1 MLGTFNLTDK
11 DTKMK
16 ILNLY
21 AGIGGNRALW
31 GDKHEITAIEINSD
45 IASEYKYKFP
55 NDEVIKTDSH
65 QFLLHNY
72 KNYDFIWS
80 SPPCPSHSRL
90 CYSQKEKRYAEMSLY
105 QQIILL
111 KSWSKGLWAIENV
124 VPYYDYLIKPNAMI
138 GRHPYW
144 ANFKIDPLEV
154 KNIDVSRSSKEE
166 LSGYLGMPIPRIN
179 GALLLRNSVEPK
191 VGKHIFDCAMR
202 KYNAENV
209 TQGSMF

>member
-1 MLGTFNLTDK
+1 
-11 DTKMK
+11 MK

-21 AGIGGNRALW
+21 AGIGGNRTLW
-31 GDKHEITAIEINSD
+31 DEEHEITAIEINSD

-55 NDEVIKTDSH
+55 NDEVIQTDSH

-72 KNYDFIWS
+72 QNYDFIWS

-111 KSWSKGLWAIENV
+111 KSWFKGKYAIENV
-124 VPYYDYLIKPNAMI
+124 IPYYDYLIEPNVMI

-144 ANFKIDPLEV
+144 TNFDVEPLEV
-154 KNIDVSRSSKEE
+154 KNIDVSRSTKEE
-166 LSGYLGMPIPRIN
+166 LSEYLGMPIPRIN

-191 VGKHIFDCAMR
+191 VGKHILDCALGVYE
-202 KYNAENV
+202 KPKVE
-209 TQGSMF
+209 QIGLFK

>member
-1 MLGTFNLTDK
+1 
-11 DTKMK
+11 MK

-21 AGIGGNRALW
+21 SGIGGNRTLW
-31 GDKHEITAIEINSD
+31 GDEHDITAIEINSD

-55 NDEVIKTDSH
+55 NDKVIQTDSH

-72 KNYDFIWS
+72 KNYDLVWS

-90 CYSQKEKRYAEMSLY
+90 CYSQKEKKYAEMSLY

-111 KSWSKGLWAIENV
+111 KSWGKGLWAIENV

-144 ANFKIDPLEV
+144 SNFKIDPLEV

-166 LSGYLGMPIPRIN
+166 LSEYLGMPIPRIN
-179 GALLLRNSVEPK
+179 GHLLLRNSVEPK
-191 VGKHIFDCAMR
+191 VGKHILDCALDY
-202 KYNAENV
+202 YNKTNV
-209 TQGSMF
+209 NQTELF

>member
-1 MLGTFNLTDK
+1 
-11 DTKMK
+11 MK
-16 ILNLY
+16 ILNCY
-21 AGIGGNRALW
+21 AGAGGNRTLW
-31 GDKHEITAIEINSD
+31 GEEHEVTAIEINSD

-72 KNYDFIWS
+72 QNYDFIWS

-111 KSWSKGLWAIENV
+111 KNWFKGKYAIENV
-124 VPYYDYLIKPNAMI
+124 VPYYDYLVEPNVMI

-144 ANFKIDPLEV
+144 TNFKVQPLEV
-154 KNIDVSRSSKEE
+154 KNIDVSRSTKEE
-166 LSGYLGMPIPRIN
+166 LSEYLGMPIPRIN
-179 GALLLRNSVEPK
+179 GALILRNSVEPR
-191 VGKHIFDCAMR
+191 VGKHILDCAMNI
-202 KYNAENV
+202 KQQEEV
-209 TQGSMF
+209 EQIGLFTQE

>member
-1 MLGTFNLTDK
+1 
-11 DTKMK
+11 MK

-21 AGIGGNRALW
+21 AGIGGNRTLW
-31 GDKHEITAIEINSD
+31 GDEHEITAVEINSD

-55 NDEVIKTDSH
+55 NDEVIQTDSH

-72 KNYDFIWS
+72 QNYDFIWS

-111 KSWSKGLWAIENV
+111 SSWFKGKYAIENV
-124 VPYYDYLIKPNAMI
+124 IPYYDYLIQPSVMI

-144 ANFKIDPLEV
+144 TNFKVEQLEV
-154 KNIDVSRSSKEE
+154 KNIDVSRSTKEA
-166 LSGYLGMPIPRIN
+166 LSEYLGMPIPRIN

-191 VGKHIFDCAMR
+191 VGKHILDYAI
-202 KYNAENV
+202 KSIDNNKS
-209 TQGSMF
+209 TQTVLL

>member
-1 MLGTFNLTDK
+1 
-11 DTKMK
+11 MK

-21 AGIGGNRALW
+21 AGIGGNRTLW
-31 GDKHEITAIEINSD
+31 GDEHQITAIEINSD

-72 KNYDFIWS
+72 HKYDFIWS

-111 KSWSKGLWAIENV
+111 KNWYKGLYAIENV
-124 VPYYDYLIKPNAMI
+124 VPYYEYLINPSVMI

-144 ANFKIDPLEV
+144 TNFRVENLEV
-154 KNIDVSRSSKEE
+154 KNIDVSRSTKEE
-166 LSGYLGMPIPRIN
+166 LSEYLGMPIPRIN

-191 VGKHIFDCAMR
+191 VGLHILKAAEK
-202 KYNAENV
+202 KYNSLNTKQLSIV
-209 TQGSMF
+209 